1 MDRRLE
7 REMRKKTQISFYKTD
22 SRGVTWELRETK
34 EIKYL
39 GIGRFIVAG
48 KINDE
53 IRTQIHGDL

>member
-1 MDRRLE
+1 
-7 REMRKKTQISFYKTD
+7 MRKKTQISFYKTD